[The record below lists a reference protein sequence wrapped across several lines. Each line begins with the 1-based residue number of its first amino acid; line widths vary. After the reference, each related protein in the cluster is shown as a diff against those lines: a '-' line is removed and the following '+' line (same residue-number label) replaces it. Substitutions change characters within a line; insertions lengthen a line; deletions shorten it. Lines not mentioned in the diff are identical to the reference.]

1 MIRVPRSMTVAWLLV
16 ATVALAACGGG
27 DDQAAGNGGGGGGTS
42 DGGVVEVAGTD
53 ALAFEPEQLTAAAGE
68 VTVELTSGEG
78 VLHTFVI
85 DQTDEVVVEAAAGET
100 ATGTVDLDAGE
111 YTFYC
116 DVPGHREAGM
126 EGTLTV
132 EG

>member
-1 MIRVPRSMTVAWLLV
+1 MMTPMRRSKAAAWLLV
-16 ATVALAACGGG
+16 GATALAACGGG
-27 DDQAAGNGGGGGGTS
+27 DDQAGGDGDSAAGS
-42 DGGVVEVAGTD
+42 EGVVEVLGTD
-53 ALAFEPEQLTAAAGE
+53 ALAFEPEELTATGGE

-78 VLHTFVI
+78 VLHTFAI
-85 DQTDEVVVEAAAGET
+85 DETDDVVVEAAAGAT
-100 ATGTVDLDAGE
+100 ATGTVNLEPGE

-132 EG
+132 VEG